1 MESFGVQQRYSMS
14 GYLLKFKQTYSV
26 KIGGRRYPVVKI
38 GNQLWMAENLD
49 IELGTLN
56 TDYKVDSARPSVGK
70 YYAMPGPYSPPRTS
84 IESKLT
90 PLLPEGWHLPSE
102 QEIRAMASNFNTVS
116 EMTAV
121 SDGGTDTLG
130 LAARK
135 TGYYAAPQDEI
146 LSYDYTDV
154 AFMYGSY
161 DNIWNFTEGSLTNYV
176 YYGIIR
182 LVKNA

>member
-1 MESFGVQQRYSMS
+1 MS
-14 GYLLKFKQTYSV
+14 SSLLKFVKPLSV
-26 KIGGRRYPVVKI
+26 KIAGRKYPVVKI

-49 IELGTLN
+49 IELGVLN

-84 IESKLT
+84 ISSKLT

-102 QEIRAMASNFNTVS
+102 QEIRTLKSNFSTVA
-116 EMTAV
+116 EMTSV

-135 TGYYAAPQDEI
+135 TGYYNAPQDEI
-146 LSYDYTDV
+146 LSYRYNDV
-154 AFMYGSY
+154 AFMFGSY
-161 DNIWNFTEGSLTNYV
+161 DKIWDFTSGSYTNYV